1 MCLFDRIIKT
11 ENVKLENPIALS
23 SIVDLLK
30 SVHFTDFSLKQGQSG
45 LEGFWGDWLIAQP
58 YQ

>member
-11 ENVKLENPIALS
+11 ENVKLEKPIALS

-30 SVHFTDFSLKQGQSG
+30 SMHFTDFSSKQGQSS

-58 YQ
+58 SQ